1 MITGVVGVILWT
13 SNLDAMRTFYR
24 DTLRL
29 PLHSDHGDFVA
40 FRFGDMRLS
49 LGLHGAVEGPAK
61 DPYRIMINLGA
72 DDIHAEHRRLTE
84 EGVEFVRPPEQESWG
99 GWVATLK
106 DPDANLVQLLQLLPQ
121 ISPKTSPSGQTS

>member
-13 SNLDAMRTFYR
+13 SNLDEMRPFYR

-49 LGLHGAVEGPAK
+49 MGLHGSVEGPAR
-61 DPYRIMINLGA
+61 DPHRIMVNLGVE
-72 DDIHAEHRRLTE
+72 DIHREHRRLTE
-84 EGVEFVRPPEQESWG
+84 EGVEFVRSPERESWG
-99 GWVATLK
+99 GWVATFK
-106 DPDANLVQLLQLLPQ
+106 DPDGNLVQLLQIPR
-121 ISPKTSPSGQTS
+121 SN